1 MSDSLIIAL
10 AQLNLTIGGI
20 DGNAEKIK
28 NAYQTA
34 AKQGADLVVT
44 SELSLSAYPPEDL
57 VLRPV
62 YVQQCMKAA
71 EQLALITKNS
81 AALIIG
87 SPWQN
92 EAGDKPYNAAALLM
106 NGKIEQVWYKHD
118 LPNYGVF
125 DDKRV
130 FSAGGK
136 DEGEPFLLKGARI
149 GVAICEDM
157 WSKDKASSLK
167 RRGAQILVS
176 INASPFESDK
186 TSIRRAIMMSRIKE
200 TGLPIVYLNQLGGQ
214 DEMLFDGGSFI
225 MDTKGNECANLG
237 QYQEKVQLT
246 HWNKQGEHWVPVQQE
261 IPKPLGEEESI
272 YSALTLALR
281 DYVTKNNFP
290 GVLIGMSG
298 GIDSAFVSALAVDAL
313 GKDKVINVMMPSP
326 YTSKESLD
334 DAAKAST
341 MLGCEYKIISIEDG
355 MKALGAAVKP
365 HSKGFNTDIAD
376 QNVQSRLRGL
386 ILMTLSN
393 TYGHMVVAT
402 GNKSEMATGYATLY
416 GDMCG
421 GFALI
426 KDVYKTLVFRLCK
439 WRNVHKP
446 AIGLGPQG
454 FVMPDRIITR
464 PPSAEL
470 KPNQVDQ
477 DTLPPYAQLDDILQC
492 LIEREMSVPDIVGR
506 GHDEATVTKVLKML
520 KFSEYKRRQAP
531 PGVKI
536 TAHSFGRERRYPL
549 TNKFIG

>member
-1 MSDSLIIAL
+1 MSEPLIIAL

-20 DGNAEKIK
+20 AANAEKIK
-28 NAYQTA
+28 IVHQNAA
-34 AKQGADLVVT
+34 NQGADLIVT
-44 SELSLSAYPPEDL
+44 SELSISAYPPEDL
-57 VLRPV
+57 TLRPT
-62 YVQQCMKAA
+62 YVDACMKAA
-71 EQLALITKNS
+71 EELALVTKNS

-87 SPWQN
+87 LPWKN
-92 EAGDKPYNAAALLM
+92 SEGGNPYNAAALLM
-106 NGKIEQVWYKHD
+106 NGKIEQVWYKYD

-130 FSAGGK
+130 FSFGGK
-136 DEGEPFLLKGARI
+136 DDGEPFLIKGARI
-149 GVAICEDM
+149 GVTICEDM
-157 WSKDKASSLK
+157 WSKERAASLK
-167 RRGAQILVS
+167 RRGANILVT
-176 INASPFESDK
+176 INASPFETDK
-186 TSIRRAIMMSRIKE
+186 PLVRRAIMTARIKE
-200 TGLPIVYLNQLGGQ
+200 TGLPIVYVNQLGGQ
-214 DEMLFDGGSFI
+214 DELLFDGGSFV
-225 MDTKGNECANLG
+225 MNTKGEECVNLG

-246 HWNKQGEHWVPVQQE
+246 YWHKQGEHWVPRQE
-261 IPKPLGEEESI
+261 EVTKPLGEEESI

-298 GIDSAFVSALAVDAL
+298 GIDSALVSALAVDAL

-326 YTSKESLD
+326 YTSKDSLE
-334 DAAKAST
+334 DAQKAST
-341 MLGCEYKIISIEDG
+341 MLGCEYKTISIEEG
-355 MKALGAAVKP
+355 MKALGNAVKP

-439 WRNVHKP
+439 WRNVNKP

-454 FVMPDRIITR
+454 FVMPERIITR

-477 DTLPPYAQLDDILQC
+477 DTLPPYAQLDDIIQC
-492 LIEREMSVPDIVGR
+492 LVEREMGIKDVIGR

-536 TAHSFGRERRYPL
+536 TAHSFGRERRYPI
-549 TNKFIG
+549 TNKFFG